1 MFGKFGK
8 YHPDAVRIRPE
19 PFDLVAA
26 LRADVEFARAED
38 PGAHAI
44 EFQCSVSRL
53 TVTTDREHWRY
64 IVVNLLQNA
73 FKYSPA
79 GSTVAIGLEIVP
91 GAARVRVRDRGIG
104 VPEGELAELFSPFFR
119 ASNVGDRPG
128 TGLGLAVVKESARL
142 LGVDLAVDSHEGG
155 GTTFIVTLPLAR

>member
-8 YHPDAVRIRPE
+8 YHPDGAPVHPE
-19 PFDLVAA
+19 PLDLVAA
-26 LRADVEFARAED
+26 LHADIELARAED
-38 PGAHAI
+38 RGAHAI
-44 EFQCSVSRL
+44 ELECGVPRL

-73 FKYSPA
+73 CKYSPA
-79 GSTVAIGLEIVP
+79 GSTVTVGLEILP
-91 GAARVRVRDRGIG
+91 GAARVRVRDRGTG
-104 VPEGELAELFSPFFR
+104 VPEAELAELFSPFFR

-155 GTTFIVTLPLAR
+155 GTTFSVTLPLAR